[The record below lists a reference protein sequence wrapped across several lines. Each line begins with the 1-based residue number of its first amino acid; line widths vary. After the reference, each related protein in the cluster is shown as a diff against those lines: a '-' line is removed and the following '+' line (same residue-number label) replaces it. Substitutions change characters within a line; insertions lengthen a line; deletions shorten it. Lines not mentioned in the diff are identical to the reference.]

1 MRFNDKHYFVL
12 QRLDTAGAQS
22 VLQMESTSIRRNLT
36 PITRYLQS
44 CGMIAVV
51 DAKTRLFKITDK
63 GQEQLAKKRAL
74 ETLTTIVSQQEP
86 LSSPIRQALK
96 DHLVELYEPNTNQPE
111 ADPLQELLT
120 AVRAALPYVSSPSHI
135 ATLQQKLNAFNL

>member
-1 MRFNDKHYFVL
+1 MKFNDKHYFVL
-12 QRLDTAGAQS
+12 QRLDTAGDQS

-74 ETLTTIVSQQEP
+74 ETLTTQFSKRQELGPIVR
-86 LSSPIRQALK
+86 SPFKQAPEE
-96 DHLVELYEPNTNQPE
+96 DRLVDQPE
-111 ADPLQELLT
+111 ADPLQEILT

-135 ATLQQKLNAFNL
+135 ATLQQKLARF